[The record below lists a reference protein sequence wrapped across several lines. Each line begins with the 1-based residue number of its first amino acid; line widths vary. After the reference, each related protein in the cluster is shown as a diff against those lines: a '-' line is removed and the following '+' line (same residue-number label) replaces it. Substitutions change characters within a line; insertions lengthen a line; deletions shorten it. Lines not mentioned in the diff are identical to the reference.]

1 MSDENTYKLGD
12 IVRWRDSKII
22 GSHEYGM
29 VIKKP
34 EVVSGGTYKFVNEV
48 VEVFGVSDSSFIET
62 HPFISLTVFSFGEQ
76 RVITLYR
83 NPEEIPYQIEKVDFI
98 EKST

>member
-1 MSDENTYKLGD
+1 MPAENTYKLGD

-34 EVVSGGTYKFVNEV
+34 EIVSGGTYKFVNEI
-48 VEVFGVSDSSFIET
+48 VEMFDVSDSSYIKTE
-62 HPFISLTVFSFGEQ
+62 PIISLTVFSFGEQ

-83 NPEEIPYQIEKVDFI
+83 NPEDIPYQIEKVDFI
-98 EKST
+98 EKSS